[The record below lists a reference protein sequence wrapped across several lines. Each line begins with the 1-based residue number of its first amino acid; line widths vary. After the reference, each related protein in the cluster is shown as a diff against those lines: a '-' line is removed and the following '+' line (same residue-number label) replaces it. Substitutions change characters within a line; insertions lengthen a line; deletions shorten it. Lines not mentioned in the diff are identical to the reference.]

1 MDQNRPILSD
11 RARKEDFPVK
21 FQIRRSQYEEFAIYL
36 FTKVTTGLR
45 LVLKLMLVFDWL
57 GVPVSK
63 NFETPAKRR
72 L

>member
-45 LVLKLMLVFDWL
+45 LVFKLMLVFDWPK
-57 GVPVSK
+57 VPTSQ
-63 NFETPAKRR
+63 
-72 L
+72 

>member
-36 FTKVTTGLR
+36 FTKVTNGLR
-45 LVLKLMLVFDWL
+45 LVFKLILVFDWPK
-57 GVPVSK
+57 VPTSQQY
-63 NFETPAKRR
+63 FENPAK
-72 L
+72 